1 MQRRLRGGLRRKC
14 GEYVLTG
21 KFENAATSYAM
32 IKCGKT
38 VEDMDTIRL
47 SADGSFRYV
56 RKLEKPAISF
66 MMVPETGFFSVIMIN
81 GTRNHIEADL
91 SRVGDCRITG
101 DLADAHRLYA
111 ELQREMKEKTGQV
124 MPLSRRPNL
133 PLRIS
138 ASVRKN
144 VWLTSLIPLS
154 AAWRSANWMLL
165 LS

>member
-1 MQRRLRGGLRRKC
+1 MVFLCSAVFAAGCAGNA

-21 KFENAATSYAM
+21 KFENAAASYAM

-81 GTRNHIEADL
+81 
-91 SRVGDCRITG
+91 RI
-101 DLADAHRLYA
+101 
-111 ELQREMKEKTGQV
+111 

>member
-1 MQRRLRGGLRRKC
+1 MNGFRLLVFLCSAVFAAGCAGNA

-21 KFENAATSYAM
+21 KFENAAASYAM
-32 IKCGKT
+32 IKCGKI

-111 ELQREMKEKTGQV
+111 ELQREMTEKTGLCLFQGGRTYLCGF
-124 MPLSRRPNL
+124 PP
-133 PLRIS
+133 PCG
-138 ASVRKN
+138 K
-144 VWLTSLIPLS
+144 TSG
-154 AAWRSANWMLL
+154 
-165 LS
+165 